1 MATFKK
7 SGKKTMPA
15 ISTGSLPDIVFM
27 ILLFFMVT
35 TTMRQ
40 TEHMVMVNLPAAS
53 EISKLERKDLS
64 SYIYVGT
71 PLRKYQGKYGTDSRI
86 QLNDSFRTVDE
97 IRDFVAAERENL
109 SEQDRPFMTVS
120 IKVDRDTRMG
130 IITDIKQEL
139 RRCNALK
146 ILYGANAVE

>member
-1 MATFKK
+1 MAKFKK
-7 SGKKTMPA
+7 SNKGELPT
-15 ISTGSLPDIVFM
+15 ISTGSLPDIVFI

-35 TTMRQ
+35 TSMRQ
-40 TEHMVMVNLPAAS
+40 TEHMVMVSLPAAS
-53 EISKLERKDLS
+53 EIAKLERKDLS
-64 SYIYVGT
+64 SYVYVGT
-71 PLRKYQGKYGTDSRI
+71 PLPKYQGKYGTDSRI

-109 SEQDRPFMTVS
+109 SEQDRPFMTIS
-120 IKVDRDTRMG
+120 IKADRDTRMG

>member
-40 TEHMVMVNLPAAS
+40 TEHMVMVSLPAAS

-64 SYIYVGT
+64 SYI
-71 PLRKYQGKYGTDSRI
+71 
-86 QLNDSFRTVDE
+86 
-97 IRDFVAAERENL
+97 
-109 SEQDRPFMTVS
+109 
-120 IKVDRDTRMG
+120 
-130 IITDIKQEL
+130 
-139 RRCNALK
+139 
-146 ILYGANAVE
+146 

>member
-40 TEHMVMVNLPAAS
+40 TEHMVMVNLPS
-53 EISKLERKDLS
+53 FVKFTDVLKRLMICWYS
-64 SYIYVGT
+64 S
-71 PLRKYQGKYGTDSRI
+71 
-86 QLNDSFRTVDE
+86 
-97 IRDFVAAERENL
+97 
-109 SEQDRPFMTVS
+109 
-120 IKVDRDTRMG
+120 
-130 IITDIKQEL
+130 
-139 RRCNALK
+139 
-146 ILYGANAVE
+146 ILLIMVIHQAWS

>member
-1 MATFKK
+1 
-7 SGKKTMPA
+7 MPA

-40 TEHMVMVNLPAAS
+40 TEHMVMVSLPAAS

-71 PLRKYQGKYGTDSRI
+71 PLKKYQGKYGTDSRI
-86 QLNDSFRTVDE
+86 QLNDSFRSVDE
-97 IRDFVAAERENL
+97 IRDFVASERENL
-109 SEQDRPFMTVS
+109 SEQDRPFMTVN
-120 IKVDRDTRMG
+120 IKADKDTRMG

>member
-40 TEHMVMVNLPAAS
+40 TEHMVSVNLPAAS

-64 SYIYVGT
+64 S
-71 PLRKYQGKYGTDSRI
+71 
-86 QLNDSFRTVDE
+86 
-97 IRDFVAAERENL
+97 
-109 SEQDRPFMTVS
+109 
-120 IKVDRDTRMG
+120 
-130 IITDIKQEL
+130 
-139 RRCNALK
+139 
-146 ILYGANAVE
+146 

>member
-1 MATFKK
+1 
-7 SGKKTMPA
+7 
-15 ISTGSLPDIVFM
+15 
-27 ILLFFMVT
+27 
-35 TTMRQ
+35 
-40 TEHMVMVNLPAAS
+40 
-53 EISKLERKDLS
+53 
-64 SYIYVGT
+64 
-71 PLRKYQGKYGTDSRI
+71 
-86 QLNDSFRTVDE
+86 DE

-120 IKVDRDTRMG
+120 IKADKDTRMG